1 MPVETPV
8 ITYPPELPV
17 SMVREEIAA
26 TIAAN
31 QVVIVAGETG
41 SGKTTQ
47 LPKIALE
54 LGRASIAH
62 TQPRRIAARTI
73 AERIAEE
80 LDVPL
85 GGLVGYSVRF
95 TDTSGPDT
103 RIRLMT
109 DGILLA
115 EIRRDRD
122 LRRYDTIVLDEA
134 HERSLNIDFLLG
146 YLKRL
151 LPRRP
156 ELKVIVTSAT
166 IDVERFAAHFSD
178 AAGNPAPIVEV
189 SGRTYPVEVRYRPLV
204 VEDAGED
211 VDDPAPRGSWAPA
224 PGSGAPRSGVTAV
237 AGEDRDLVT
246 GIQDALDELARD
258 LPGGD
263 VLVFLSGESE
273 IRDVADALNGRY
285 TGRARP
291 TEVLP
296 LYGRLSAAEQHRVFE
311 RSRTAGVERRIVLA
325 TNVAETSLTVPG
337 IRAVIDGGTAR
348 ISRYSARAKVQR
360 LPIEAISQA
369 SANQRSGRAGR
380 TSAGIAI
387 RLYAEEDFTR
397 RATYTDP
404 EILRT
409 NLAAVILQMLSLGLG
424 EIEAFPFLTPPD
436 SRGVKAGLDLLR
448 ELGAIRETRG
458 GEPPS
463 LTKVGRDLAR
473 LPIDP
478 RFGRMLLESKRHGS
492 TRDVVAIVAGLTVQ
506 DPRERPAEKRG
517 EADQQHARF
526 ADPTSDL
533 LALLNLWN
541 HLEIQRRDLSS
552 SAFRRRCRTEF
563 LNFVRV
569 REWQDLVRQL
579 TQVAKDTG
587 LTVEKGEPVTGAIAG
602 AQADGIHKSV
612 LAGLLSQIGLRDDR
626 TTAPKGAGGKPTP
639 RRGTVEFIGARQL
652 RFVVFPGSGLA
663 KKPPR
668 ALMTAELVETSRLFA
683 RMNAAID
690 PTWAEP
696 IAGDL
701 VKRTYGEPRWEQRQG
716 AAVAD
721 ERVTLF
727 GVPIVEKRRIQYARL
742 NPAHARDLLLE
753 HAMLAGE
760 WQREVGRDPLYE
772 FDRVNRRLRTDLDDD
787 AERTRS
793 RPVDEQT
800 ILDFYDDRV
809 PADVTDVR
817 RFETWWRTAREEAP
831 ELLTMRRADLLDEEV
846 QPEVDERDFP
856 PTWQQGDQRLRLA
869 YRFSPGASDDG
880 LTVRVPLPLLA
891 TLSPA
896 GFDWL
901 VPGFREELVTA
912 LLRSLPKPIR
922 RHVVPAADWARRL
935 LPALPAG
942 PETGADPGPLVDA
955 LVPVIR
961 RVAGVAVT
969 PTDFDLARLP
979 AHLHPAFAVTDAP
992 IGRRGTPQEVGRDT
1006 DLAALQARFADR
1018 ARSSAA
1024 RVVARPAPGSA
1035 PIERAGMTTW
1045 DLDELPRVL
1054 DTRAAGGVVRAY
1066 PALVDTGSA
1075 VDVRL
1080 LATPEEQAA
1089 STRKGV
1095 HRLLALATPSP
1106 AAYVRDHLTGA
1117 EKLALGASPY
1127 RSTDALFQD
1136 CFDAVLDRVQ
1146 QRVAPD
1152 GVAWDRATFDRMRET
1167 LAATV
1172 VDDLFRVVGAAA
1184 AALAGAREADRAIR
1198 QATSLAL
1205 VPALSDAR
1213 AQLEALIHPGF
1224 ARLDGADRLPRL
1236 AVYAAGIV
1244 RRVERLPEQA
1254 NRDRVW
1260 MHEAQTAQSL
1270 YLGAGGT
1277 LPLQPG
1283 LRAELVHVRWLLEE
1297 LRLSLFAQPLPTA
1310 EPVSL
1315 QRIRKALA

>member
-1 MPVETPV
+1 MDGTMPVATPE

-17 SMVREEIAA
+17 SIVREEISA
-26 TIAAN
+26 TLLAN

-54 LGRASIAH
+54 IGRTSIAH

-115 EIRRDRD
+115 EIRRDRE

-151 LPRRP
+151 LARRP
-156 ELKVIVTSAT
+156 DLKVIVTSAT
-166 IDVERFAAHFSD
+166 IDVERFAAHFAD
-178 AAGNPAPIVEV
+178 AAGTPAPIVEV

-204 VEDAGED
+204 AED
-211 VDDPAPRGSWAPA
+211 VGDEGDDPDPGGS
-224 PGSGAPRSGVTAV
+224 
-237 AGEDRDLVT
+237 EDRDLVT
-246 GIQDALDELARD
+246 GIQEALDELERD
-258 LPGGD
+258 MPGGD

-285 TGRARP
+285 AGRTRL

-311 RSRTAGVERRIVLA
+311 RSRTPGVERRIVLA

-337 IRAVIDGGTAR
+337 IRAVVDGGTAR
-348 ISRYSARAKVQR
+348 ISRYSTRAKVQR

-448 ELGAIRETRG
+448 ELGAIRDGRTPE
-458 GEPPS
+458 
-463 LTKVGRDLAR
+463 LTKIGRDLAR
-473 LPIDP
+473 LPVDP
-478 RFGRMLLESKRHGS
+478 RFGRMLLESKRHGT
-492 TRDVVAIVAGLTVQ
+492 TRDVIAIVAGLTVQ
-506 DPRERPAEKRG
+506 DPRERPAERRG
-517 EADQQHARF
+517 EADQSHARF
-526 ADPTSDL
+526 SDPTSDL
-533 LALLNLWN
+533 LALLHLWN
-541 HLEIQRRDLSS
+541 HLETQRRELSS

-579 TQVAKDTG
+579 TSVAKDAG
-587 LTVEKGEPVTGAIAG
+587 LQVASPD
-602 AQADGIHKSV
+602 DGTANPDAIHKSV
-612 LAGLLSQIGLRDDR
+612 LAGLLSQLGLRDDR
-626 TTAPKGAGGKPTP
+626 VAAPKGPGGKPTP
-639 RRGTVEFIGARQL
+639 RRGTVEFTGARQL

-690 PTWAEP
+690 PAWAEP

-716 AAVAD
+716 AAIAD

-727 GVPIVEKRRIQYARL
+727 GLPIVEKRRIQYARL
-742 NPAHARDLLLE
+742 NPAHARDLFLE

-760 WQREVGRDPLYE
+760 WQREVGRDPLYG
-772 FDRVNRRLRTDLDDD
+772 FDRVNRRLRTELDED

-793 RPVDEQT
+793 RPVDEQA

-831 ELLTMRRADLLDEEV
+831 DLLTMRRADLLDEEV

-856 PTWQQGDQRLRLA
+856 PTWQQGDQRLRLG
-869 YRFSPGASDDG
+869 YRFAPGATDDG

-891 TLSPA
+891 GLSPA

-912 LLRSLPKPIR
+912 LLRALPKPIR

-935 LPALPAG
+935 LPELPAG
-942 PETGADPGPLVDA
+942 PETGADPGPLIDA

-969 PTDFDLARLP
+969 PADFDLARLP
-979 AHLHPAFAVTDAP
+979 AHLHPAFAVMDAP
-992 IGRRGTPQEVGRDT
+992 RGRKGAPQELGRDT

-1035 PIERAGMTTW
+1035 PIERTGMRTW
-1045 DLDELPRVL
+1045 DLEVLPRVL

-1066 PALVDTGSA
+1066 PALVDTGTA

-1080 LATPEEQAA
+1080 LSTPEEQAA
-1089 STRKGV
+1089 STRAGV

-1136 CFDAVLDRVQ
+1136 CFDAVIDRVQ
-1146 QRVAPD
+1146 TRIAPD
-1152 GVAWDRATFDRMRET
+1152 GVAWEKATFDRMRET

-1184 AALAGAREADRAIR
+1184 AALAGARDADRAIR
-1198 QATSLAL
+1198 QATSLSL
-1205 VPALSDAR
+1205 VPALRDAR
-1213 AQLEALIHPGF
+1213 AQLDALIHPGF

-1236 AVYAAGIV
+1236 AVYATGIV

-1260 MHEAQTAQSL
+1260 MQEAQAAQEL
-1270 YLGAGGT
+1270 YVAAGGT
-1277 LPLQPG
+1277 VPLRPG
-1283 LRAELVHVRWLLEE
+1283 LRPELVHVRWLLEE
-1297 LRLSLFAQPLPTA
+1297 LRLSLFAQTLPTA

>member
-1 MPVETPV
+1 MTVSTPA

-17 SMVREEIAA
+17 SAMRGEIGAA
-26 TIAAN
+26 IGGN

-47 LPKIALE
+47 LPKICLE
-54 LGRASIAH
+54 LGRTSIAH

-85 GGLVGYSVRF
+85 GGLVGFSVRF

-156 ELKVIVTSAT
+156 DLKIIVTSAT
-166 IDVERFAAHFSD
+166 IDVEKFAAHFAD
-178 AAGNPAPIVEV
+178 AEGKPAPIVEV
-189 SGRTYPVEVRYRPLV
+189 SGRTYPVEIRYRPLV
-204 VEDAGED
+204 APSRASGQREDAGDDE
-211 VDDPAPRGSWAPA
+211 DDPDPGGS
-224 PGSGAPRSGVTAV
+224 
-237 AGEDRDLVT
+237 EDRDLIT
-246 GIQDALDELARD
+246 GIQEALDELERD
-258 LPGGD
+258 MPGGD

-285 TGRARP
+285 AGRTRP

-311 RSRTAGVERRIVLA
+311 RSGIAGVGRRIVLA

-369 SANQRSGRAGR
+369 SANQRAGRAGR
-380 TSAGIAI
+380 TSAGIAV
-387 RLYAEEDFTR
+387 RLYAEEDFAR
-397 RATYTDP
+397 RAEYTDP

-424 EIEAFPFLTPPD
+424 EIERFPFLTPPD
-436 SRGVKAGLDLLR
+436 SRGVKAGLDLLH
-448 ELGAIRETRG
+448 ELGAIREAKG

-506 DPRERPAEKRG
+506 DPRERPAERRG

-541 HLEIQRRDLSS
+541 HLETQRRDLSS
-552 SAFRRRCRTEF
+552 SAFRRRCRAEF

-579 TQVAKDTG
+579 TGVAEDTG
-587 LTVEKGEPVTGAIAG
+587 LTVERGEPATGPIAG

-612 LAGLLSQIGLRDDR
+612 LAGLLSQLGLRDDR
-626 TTAPKGAGGKPTP
+626 AAAPRGAGGKATP
-639 RRGTVEFIGARQL
+639 RRGSVEFVGARQL

-690 PTWAEP
+690 PAWAEP

-701 VKRTYGEPRWEQRQG
+701 VKRSYGEPRWEQKQG

-742 NPAHARDLLLE
+742 NPAHARDLFIE
-753 HAMLAGE
+753 HALLAGQ
-760 WQREVGRDPLYE
+760 WPLRQAQDGAREVGRDPLYDFE
-772 FDRVNRRLRTDLDDD
+772 RLNRRLRTELDDD

-793 RPVDEQT
+793 RPVDEERV
-800 ILDFYDDRV
+800 LDFYDDRV

-817 RFETWWRTAREEAP
+817 RFETWWRATRAQTP
-831 ELLTMRRADLLDEEV
+831 DLLTMRRADLLDEEA

-869 YRFSPGASDDG
+869 YRFAPGATDDG

-891 TLSPA
+891 GLSPA

-912 LLRSLPKPIR
+912 LLKALPKAIR

-935 LPALPAG
+935 LPELPAG
-942 PETGADPGPLVDA
+942 PETGAAPGPLVDA

-969 PTDFDLARLP
+969 PADFDLTRLP
-979 AHLHPAFAVTDAP
+979 PHLHPAFAVTDAP
-992 IGRRGTPQEVGRDT
+992 RGRRGAPEEVGRDT
-1006 DLAALQARFADR
+1006 DLAALQTRFADR

-1024 RVVARPAPGSA
+1024 RVVARPVPGTA
-1035 PIERAGMTTW
+1035 AIERTGMTTW
-1045 DLDELPRVL
+1045 DVDELPRVL

-1080 LATPEEQAA
+1080 LATPEEQVA
-1089 STRKGV
+1089 STRAGV

-1106 AAYVRDHLTGA
+1106 AAYVREHLTGA

-1136 CFDAVLDRVQ
+1136 CFDAVIDRVQ
-1146 QRVAPD
+1146 LRAAPD
-1152 GVAWDRATFDRMRET
+1152 GAVWDRTTFEGMRET
-1167 LAATV
+1167 LAAGV
-1172 VDDLFRVVGAAA
+1172 VDDLFQVVGAAA
-1184 AALAGAREADRAIR
+1184 AALAGARDADRAIR
-1198 QATSLAL
+1198 QTASLAL
-1205 VPALSDAR
+1205 VPALTDAR
-1213 AQLEALIHPGF
+1213 AQLDALIHPGF
-1224 ARLDGADRLPRL
+1224 VRLDGADRLPR
-1236 AVYAAGIV
+1236 VAAYTAGV
-1244 RRVERLPEQA
+1244 TRRVERLPEQA

-1260 MHEAQTAQSL
+1260 MTEVQTAQNI

-1277 LPLQPG
+1277 LPLRPG
-1283 LRAELVHVRWLLEE
+1283 LSPALVHARWLLEE
-1297 LRLSLFAQPLPTA
+1297 FRLSLFAQTIPTS
-1310 EPVSL
+1310 EPASL
-1315 QRIRKALA
+1315 QRIRKVLA

>member
-1 MPVETPV
+1 MTAAAPT

-17 SMVREEIAA
+17 SAMRGEIAVA
-26 TIAAN
+26 IADH

-47 LPKIALE
+47 LPKICLD
-54 LGRASIAH
+54 LGRTSIAH

-122 LRRYDTIVLDEA
+122 LKRYDTIVLDEA

-156 ELKVIVTSAT
+156 DLKIIVTSAT
-166 IDVERFAAHFSD
+166 IEVDKFAAHFAD
-178 AAGNPAPIVEV
+178 AEGNPAPIVEV

-204 VEDAGED
+204 VEDAG
-211 VDDPAPRGSWAPA
+211 DDDQDPDPRAS
-224 PGSGAPRSGVTAV
+224 
-237 AGEDRDLVT
+237 EDRDLVT
-246 GIQDALDELARD
+246 GIQESLDELERD

-273 IRDVADALNGRY
+273 IRDVADSLRGHYAGRS
-285 TGRARP
+285 RP
-291 TEVLP
+291 VEILP

-311 RSRTAGVERRIVLA
+311 RSHVAGVDRRIVLA

-348 ISRYSARAKVQR
+348 ISRYSVRAKVQR
-360 LPIEAISQA
+360 LPIEAVSQA

-380 TSAGIAI
+380 TSAGIAV
-387 RLYAEEDFTR
+387 RLYSEEDYAKR
-397 RATYTDP
+397 PGYTDP

-424 EIEAFPFLTPPD
+424 DIEAFPFLTPPD
-436 SRGVKAGLDLLR
+436 SRGVRAGLDLLR
-448 ELGAIRETRG
+448 ELGAIQEPRG
-458 GEPPS
+458 GEAPS
-463 LTKVGRDLAR
+463 LTRVGRDLSR

-478 RFGRMLLESKRHGS
+478 RFGRMLLESKRHGV
-492 TRDVVAIVAGLTVQ
+492 TREVIAIVAGLTVQ
-506 DPRERPAEKRG
+506 DPRERPIEQRDQ
-517 EADQQHARF
+517 ADLLHSRF

-533 LALLNLWN
+533 IGLLNLWN
-541 HLEIQRRDLSS
+541 HLEEQQKELSS
-552 SAFRRRCRTEF
+552 SAFRRRCRNEF
-563 LNFVRV
+563 LNFVRI

-579 TQVAKDTG
+579 TGIARDVH
-587 LTVEKGEPVTGAIAG
+587 LEMNEPSRN
-602 AQADGIHKSV
+602 ADAIHKSL
-612 LAGLLSQIGLRDDR
+612 LAGLLSQIGLRDER
-626 TTAPKGAGGKPTP
+626 AAQVKGRDGRPTP
-639 RRGTVEFIGARQL
+639 RRGAVEFLGARQL
-652 RFVVFPGSGLA
+652 RFVIFPGSSLV
-663 KKPPR
+663 KKPP
-668 ALMTAELVETSRLFA
+668 AAIMSAELVETSRLFA

-690 PTWAEP
+690 PAWAEP

-727 GVPIVEKRRIQYARL
+727 GVPIVEKRRIQYSRL
-742 NPAHARDLLLE
+742 NPAHARDLFIE
-753 HAMLAGE
+753 HALLGGE

-772 FDRVNRRLRTDLDDD
+772 FDRANRRLRTDLDQD

-793 RPVDEQT
+793 RPVDDDR
-800 ILDFYDDRV
+800 IIDFYEDRV

-817 RFETWWRTAREEAP
+817 RFETWWRATRQEAP
-831 ELLTMRRADLLDEEV
+831 GLLTMSRADLLDEEDA
-846 QPEVDERDFP
+846 PEVDERDFP

-869 YRFSPGASDDG
+869 YRFAPGAEDDG

-901 VPGFREELVTA
+901 VPGFREDLVAA
-912 LLRSLPKPIR
+912 LLKTLPKPIR
-922 RHVVPAADWARRL
+922 RHVVPTADWARRL
-935 LPALPAG
+935 LPELPPG

-955 LVPVIR
+955 LLPVLR
-961 RVAGVAVT
+961 RVAGIAVT
-969 PTDFDLARLP
+969 PADFDLARLP
-979 AHLHPAFAVTDAP
+979 AHLRPAFAVTEAP
-992 IGRRGTPQEVGRDT
+992 KRGRGAPREVGRDT
-1006 DLAALQARFADR
+1006 DLAALQQRFADR

-1035 PIERAGMTTW
+1035 PIERTGMTTW
-1045 DLDELPRVL
+1045 DVDELPRVL

-1066 PALVDTGSA
+1066 PALVDTGEA

-1080 LATPEEQAA
+1080 LATPEEQVA
-1089 STRKGV
+1089 STRAGV

-1106 AAYVRDHLTGA
+1106 ASYVREHLSGA

-1136 CFDAVLDRVQ
+1136 CFDAVLDRIQ
-1146 QRVAPD
+1146 LQVAPD
-1152 GVAWDRATFDRMRET
+1152 GVAWDRATFDRMRE
-1167 LAATV
+1167 AASTRV
-1172 VDDLFRVVGAAA
+1172 VDDLFQVVGAAA
-1184 AALAGAREADRAIR
+1184 AALAGARDADRAIR

-1213 AQLEALIHPGF
+1213 AQLDALIHPGF
-1224 ARLDGADRLPRL
+1224 VRVDGADRLPRV
-1236 AVYAAGIV
+1236 AVYAAGVV

-1260 MHEAQTAQSL
+1260 MNETQTAQQL
-1270 YLGAGGT
+1270 YLAAGGT
-1277 LPLQPG
+1277 LPLRPG
-1283 LRAELVHVRWLLEE
+1283 LAPNLVHARWLLEE
-1297 LRLSLFAQPLPTA
+1297 FRLSLFAQTLPTA
-1310 EPVSL
+1310 EAVSL

>member
-1 MPVETPV
+1 MTVSTPA

-17 SMVREEIAA
+17 SAMREEIAA
-26 TIAAN
+26 TIAGA

-54 LGRASIAH
+54 LGRTAIAH

-85 GGLVGYSVRF
+85 GGLVGYAVRF

-134 HERSLNIDFLLG
+134 HERSLNVDFLLG

-156 ELKVIVTSAT
+156 DLKVIVTSAT
-166 IDVERFAAHFSD
+166 IDVERFAAHFAD
-178 AAGNPAPIVEV
+178 AQGRPAPIVQV

-204 VEDAGED
+204 AAVRAEEDGAGAD
-211 VDDPAPRGSWAPA
+211 DDDPDPGGS
-224 PGSGAPRSGVTAV
+224 
-237 AGEDRDLVT
+237 EDRDLVT
-246 GIQDALDELARD
+246 GIQVALDELDRD
-258 LPGGD
+258 VPGGD
-263 VLVFLSGESE
+263 VLVFLAGESE
-273 IRDVADALNGRY
+273 IRDVADALQGRY
-285 TGRARP
+285 AGRARP

-296 LYGRLSAAEQHRVFE
+296 LYGRLAAAEQHRVFE
-311 RSRTAGVERRIVLA
+311 RSRVPGVDRRIVLA

-337 IRAVIDGGTAR
+337 VRAVIDGGTAR

-380 TSAGIAI
+380 TSDGIAI
-387 RLYAEEDFTR
+387 RLYAEEDFAR
-397 RATYTDP
+397 RPEYTDP

-436 SRGVKAGLDLLR
+436 SRGVKAGIDLLR
-448 ELGAIRETRG
+448 ELGALRTGALE
-458 GEPPS
+458 

-473 LPIDP
+473 LPVDP
-478 RFGRMLLESKRHGS
+478 RFGRMLLES
-492 TRDVVAIVAGLTVQ
+492 TRRGTTREVIAIVAGLTVQ
-506 DPRERPAEKRG
+506 DPRERPVERRG
-517 EADQQHARF
+517 EADQAHARF

-541 HLEIQRRDLSS
+541 HLEQQRRDLSS
-552 SAFRRRCRTEF
+552 SAFRRRCRAEF
-563 LNFVRV
+563 LNAVRV

-587 LTVEKGEPVTGAIAG
+587 LGAPNPRIQHQQAKL
-602 AQADGIHKSV
+602 ADGIHQSV

-626 TTAPKGAGGKPTP
+626 TVAPQGPGNRPTP
-639 RRGTVEFIGARQL
+639 RRGTVEFVGARQL

-690 PTWAEP
+690 PAWAEP

-701 VKRTYGEPRWEQRQG
+701 VKRTYGEPRWEAKQG

-727 GVPIVEKRRIQYARL
+727 GVPIVDKRRVQYARL
-742 NPAHARDLLLE
+742 NPEHARDLFLE
-753 HAMLAGE
+753 HALVGGE
-760 WQREVGRDPLYE
+760 RDTGRDPLYE
-772 FDRVNRRLRTDLDDD
+772 FDGANRRLRAELDDD

-793 RPVDEQT
+793 RPVDEQR
-800 ILDFYDDRV
+800 IFDFYDDRI

-817 RFETWWRTAREEAP
+817 RFETWWRAARQATP
-831 ELLTMRRADLLDEEV
+831 GLLTMRRADLLDEEA
-846 QPEVDERDFP
+846 PGRDVDEHDFP
-856 PTWQQGDQRLRLA
+856 PAWQQGDQRLRLA
-869 YRFSPGASDDG
+869 YRFAPGAADDG

-891 TLSPA
+891 GLSPA

-901 VPGFREELVTA
+901 VPGFREELVAA
-912 LLRSLPKPIR
+912 LLKTLPKPIR
-922 RHVVPAADWARRL
+922 RHVVPTADWARRL
-935 LPALPAG
+935 LPTLPPG
-942 PETGADPGPLVDA
+942 PEAGAEPGPLVDA
-955 LVPVIR
+955 LAAAVR
-961 RVAGVAVT
+961 RTAGVAVT
-969 PTDFDLARLP
+969 PADFEPARLP
-979 AHLHPAFAVTDAP
+979 AHLRPTFAVTDAP
-992 IGRRGTPQEVGRDT
+992 IGRRGAPQELGRDT
-1006 DLAALQARFADR
+1006 DLTALQTRFADR

-1024 RVVARPAPGSA
+1024 RVVARPAPGTA
-1035 PIERAGMTTW
+1035 AIERTGLSTW
-1045 DLDELPRVL
+1045 DLEDLPRVL

-1066 PALVDTGSA
+1066 PALVDTGTA

-1089 STRKGV
+1089 ATRAGV

-1106 AAYVRDHLTGA
+1106 GAYVREHLTGA
-1117 EKLALGASPY
+1117 EKLALAASPY
-1127 RSTDALFQD
+1127 PSTAALFED
-1136 CFDAVLDRVQ
+1136 CLAAVIDRVQ
-1146 QRVAPD
+1146 RLVADD
-1152 GVAWDRATFDRMRET
+1152 GLAWDRATFERMRTMLTER
-1167 LAATV
+1167 V
-1172 VDDLFRVVGAAA
+1172 VDDLFQVVGAAA

-1198 QATSLAL
+1198 QAASLPL
-1205 VPALSDAR
+1205 VPALGDAR
-1213 AQLEALIHPGF
+1213 AQLDALVHPGF
-1224 ARLDGADRLPRL
+1224 VRLAGADRLPRI

-1244 RRVERLPEQA
+1244 RRIERLPEQVH
-1254 NRDRVW
+1254 RDRVW
-1260 MHEAQTAQSL
+1260 MTEAQTAQQL
-1270 YLGAGGT
+1270 YLAAGGT
-1277 LPLQPG
+1277 LPLRAG
-1283 LRAELVHVRWLLEE
+1283 LPAGLVHTRWLLEE
-1297 LRLSLFAQPLPTA
+1297 FRLSLFAQHLPA
-1310 EPVSL
+1310 AVPVSL
-1315 QRIRKALA
+1315 QRIRKALAPAPDARP